1 VHPRSGVPLFTT
13 LQGSVDAAETLN
25 EHATNR
31 HCGSCGFDNP
41 TFPLERWGW
50 RQYVQ
55 QTRTVNDAR
64 HALDGAATQMLGHLN
79 GS

>member
-1 VHPRSGVPLFTT
+1 LFTT

-25 EHATNR
+25 EHETNR
-31 HCGSCGFDNP
+31 RCAHCGHDNP

-50 RQYVQ
+50 KQYVE

-64 HALDGAATQMLGHLN
+64 HVLDAAAAEVLGRPEA
-79 GS
+79 GG